1 MISLCKPVHD
11 CTFLR
16 NIRWHAGLMHEG
28 MRANQIA
35 WRSGKPR
42 LSMTIMTSTVQFYHR
57 DVRLRLHH
65 HRRRAPMPPEYA
77 DESFWDKRFT
87 KERRFEWLGSG
98 DPLLSHIRSH
108 LEERKRAS
116 DNLPHLPLTLHIGA
130 GTSLLSEGII
140 DLYEDL
146 GFVGDVAVVNTD
158 FAAEAVAN
166 AERAAV
172 PVRSS
177 GLRSEWTKVDALSW
191 THNLGVARRFGEGG
205 DGTQTFDVVVDKSTS
220 DAISCGHDL
229 VFRRGAGG
237 KDEHPAIAS
246 VVSAQGE
253 VVLEPLRLLA
263 LHLAAIV
270 RPEGIWVVL
279 SYSADRFP
287 FLRRGMAEESQPP
300 PELDAS
306 RWWTVE
312 TVEEVEA
319 PSGQQRE
326 GVHAPQ
332 VTHRAYVLR
341 RTDVPV

>member
-1 MISLCKPVHD
+1 
-11 CTFLR
+11 
-16 NIRWHAGLMHEG
+16 
-28 MRANQIA
+28 
-35 WRSGKPR
+35 
-42 LSMTIMTSTVQFYHR
+42 
-57 DVRLRLHH
+57 
-65 HRRRAPMPPEYA
+65 MPPEYA

-108 LEERKRAS
+108 LEDRKRAS
-116 DNLPHLPLTLHIGA
+116 DNLLHLPLTLHIGA

-146 GFVGDVAVVNTD
+146 SFVGDVAVVNTD

-166 AERAAV
+166 AERAAM

-177 GLRSEWTKVDALSW
+177 GLRSVWIKVDALSW
-191 THNLGVARRFGEGG
+191 TDNLGLARRFEGG

-229 VFRRGAGG
+229 VFRRSAT
-237 KDEHPAIAS
+237 KDEHPAIGS

-253 VVLEPLRLLA
+253 VVLEPLQLLA

-270 RPEGIWVVL
+270 RPEGVWVVL

-287 FLRRGMAEESQPP
+287 FLQQGAAEESQQS

-312 TVEEVEA
+312 TVDEVEA

>member
-1 MISLCKPVHD
+1 
-11 CTFLR
+11 
-16 NIRWHAGLMHEG
+16 
-28 MRANQIA
+28 
-35 WRSGKPR
+35 
-42 LSMTIMTSTVQFYHR
+42 
-57 DVRLRLHH
+57 
-65 HRRRAPMPPEYA
+65 MPPEYA

-108 LEERKRAS
+108 LEDRKRAS
-116 DNLPHLPLTLHIGA
+116 DNLLHLPLTLHIGA

-146 GFVGDVAVVNTD
+146 GFAGDVAVLNTD

-166 AERAAV
+166 VERTAA
-172 PVRSS
+172 PARSS
-177 GLRSEWTKVDALSW
+177 GLRSVWIKMDALSW
-191 THNLGVARRFGEGG
+191 TDNLSLAGRFGEWG
-205 DGTQTFDVVVDKSTS
+205 DGAQTFDVVVDKSTS

-253 VVLEPLRLLA
+253 VVLEPLQLLA

-270 RPEGIWVVL
+270 RPRGIWVVL

-287 FLRRGMAEESQPP
+287 FLQQGAAEESQQS

-312 TVEEVEA
+312 TVDEVEA